1 MELNMS
7 SVFRKIIDGEI
18 PCHKLWEDDNYLA
31 FLDMRPINPGHA
43 LVIPKIDND
52 YIFDL
57 DDDVLSGLL
66 VAAKPVAR
74 AIEQVVPCERIGL
87 MVAGL
92 EVPHT
97 HIHLVPI
104 NGVGDLNFSLGK
116 PAASAD
122 LAKLAEQI
130 AQVVRG

>member
-1 MELNMS
+1 MS
-7 SVFRKIIDGEI
+7 TIFRKIIDGDV
-18 PCHKLWEDDNYLA
+18 PCHKLFEDDNYLS

-57 DDDVLSGLL
+57 DDDVLAGLL
-66 VAAKPVAR
+66 VAAKPVAK
-74 AIEQVVPCERIGL
+74 AIEQVVTCERIGL

-97 HIHLVPI
+97 HVPLVPI
-104 NGVGDLNFSLGK
+104 NGIGDLNFAKANDATQEEL
-116 PAASAD
+116 AA
-122 LAKLAEQI
+122 LAEQI
-130 AQVVRG
+130 RKAV